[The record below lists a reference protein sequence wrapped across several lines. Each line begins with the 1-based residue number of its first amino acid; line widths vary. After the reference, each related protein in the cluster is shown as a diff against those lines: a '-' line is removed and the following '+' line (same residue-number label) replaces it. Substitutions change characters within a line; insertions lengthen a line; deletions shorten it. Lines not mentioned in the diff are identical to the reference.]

1 MIAAVFDLLKVAGLA
16 QGVVDWVSTWLPFY
30 SLGLGWI
37 VPGAVGTMIGLI
49 IAKHGK
55 KTA

>member
-1 MIAAVFDLLKVAGLA
+1 MVAAVFDLLKVAGLA
-16 QGVVDWVSTWLPFY
+16 QGVVEWVGTWLPFY

-37 VPGAVGTMIGLI
+37 VPGAIGTVVGLV
-49 IAKHGK
+49 IAKTGK

>member
-1 MIAAVFDLLKVAGLA
+1 MLKVAGLA